1 MLLLRRCLLL
11 FVSLFLFVPQ
21 GFSGAEVDRS
31 SINQHISSL
40 FGRNILSRQEV
51 GATTQAIY
59 KSGTPIALT
68 AKMYPEYLT
77 PENRFILKRP
87 SDTTDPD
94 FYGTGVAILTYDTP
108 GGHIKIHYTED
119 NTQGDAVAGSD
130 GNPATIP
137 KFVVDTGTA
146 FENSYS
152 HIRALGYPDLPGDGT
167 RGGDSR
173 LDVYLIHLPGSYGYT
188 SFDLTPS
195 DAYIVFDSTF
205 AGKPANLDPAGGQTG
220 DIKVTAAHELF
231 HAFHFQLS
239 TDITNNGWWMEA
251 SSTWMEDEIYP
262 EVKDY
267 LNYIGSRYDDA
278 NDNGR
283 WDPGEIYYTIF
294 GTRAGTAG
302 RVDKWFDKPD
312 TSLDAFNGSYE
323 YGDIIWVKYLS
334 ESRGRDIVKD
344 IWFRTGNSHAAV
356 RAISDQL
363 AALNSSL
370 NAELQSFRQKVLF
383 REFADKELYPP
394 AKQEAIFSTVPQ
406 TITGSLNHLAAR
418 YYGFR
423 PDTTAKPLTFRF
435 TGMNSGAL
443 TTRLLLKK
451 NDGSYDR
458 IDILPDS
465 ETTIRTVTDFGTNGT
480 YTSATL
486 IVMNNDPA
494 ADNQT
499 IAIEVTNDAAAPVPS
514 SSSSGGGGCFIATAA
529 YGSWLAPEVETL
541 RRFRDKHLLTNPAG
555 REFVNLYYRFSPPAA
570 DFIGRHEGLR
580 TATRMALY
588 PVVYGIRHPYA
599 ILFILFIIGAP
610 AFVTIKQRR
619 KRRRCLFINRSVGR

>member
-1 MLLLRRCLLL
+1 MLPLKRLLLL
-11 FVSLFLFVPQ
+11 FVSLFLLVPE

-31 SINQHISSL
+31 SINQHVSTL
-40 FGRNILSRQEV
+40 FGRNILYRQ
-51 GATTQAIY
+51 GADKQTQPIY

-77 PENRFILKRP
+77 PENSFILRRP
-87 SDTTDPD
+87 ADSNDPD
-94 FYGTGVAILTYDTP
+94 FYGIGVVVLTYDTP
-108 GGHIKIHYTED
+108 GGHIRIHYTED

-130 GNPATIP
+130 GNPATVP
-137 KFVVDTGTA
+137 PFVLDTGAA

-173 LDVYLIHLPGSYGYT
+173 LDVYLVHLPGSYGYT
-188 SFDLTPS
+188 SFDQVPS

-205 AGKPANLDPAGGQTG
+205 AGKPANLDPAGRQMG
-220 DIKVTAAHELF
+220 DIKVTTAHELF

-239 TDITNNGWWMEA
+239 TDITKNGWWMEA

-267 LNYIGSRYDDA
+267 LNYIGSRYNDA
-278 NDNGR
+278 NDNGK
-283 WDPGEIYYTIF
+283 WDPGETYYTIF
-294 GTRAGTAG
+294 GASAGTAG
-302 RVDKWFDKPD
+302 RVERWFDKPD

-334 ESRGRDIVKD
+334 ESRGRDIVKN
-344 IWFRTGNSHAAV
+344 IWFRTGNNNAAI
-356 RAISDQL
+356 RAIAEEL

-370 NAELQSFRQKVLF
+370 NTELKSFRQKVLL
-383 REFADKELYPP
+383 REFADKEYYPP
-394 AKQEAIFSTVPQ
+394 AKQEASFSTIPQ
-406 TITGSLNHLAAR
+406 SITGSLNHLAAR
-418 YYGFR
+418 YYDFK

-435 TGMNSGAL
+435 TGMNSGAV
-443 TTRLLLKK
+443 TARLLLKK
-451 NDGSYDR
+451 DDGSYDPG
-458 IDILPDS
+458 DVLLDS
-465 ETTIRTVTDFGTNGT
+465 GAVIRTVSDFGANGT
-480 YTSATL
+480 YIRATL

-494 ADNQT
+494 AENQT
-499 IAIEVTNDAAAPVPS
+499 LSIEVTNEAATPVPS
-514 SSSSGGGGCFIATAA
+514 GSGGGGGCFIATAA
-529 YGSWLAPEVETL
+529 YGSPLAPEVETL
-541 RRFRDKHLLTNPAG
+541 RRFRDRHLLTNPAG
-555 REFVNLYYRFSPPAA
+555 RGFVNLYYRLSPPAA

-599 ILFILFIIGAP
+599 ILFIMSAP
-610 AFVTIKQRR
+610 AFVTIMRRR
-619 KRRRCLFINRSVGR
+619 KRRWR